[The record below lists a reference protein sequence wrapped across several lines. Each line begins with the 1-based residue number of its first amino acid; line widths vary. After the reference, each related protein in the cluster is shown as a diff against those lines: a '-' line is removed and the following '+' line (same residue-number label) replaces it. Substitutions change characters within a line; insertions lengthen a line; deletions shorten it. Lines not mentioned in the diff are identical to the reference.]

1 MSEVPTLKFTVNT
14 ATPAEIAEQRLRQ
27 SPYFY
32 LKSLRCRYAS
42 GVLTLQG
49 RVPYRQLRQLAEAI
63 VARVDGVELVANE
76 VEVVEPGYYGPTSA
90 PAARN
95 AG

>member
-1 MSEVPTLKFTVNT
+1 
-14 ATPAEIAEQRLRQ
+14 
-27 SPYFY
+27 
-32 LKSLRCRYAS
+32 
-42 GVLTLQG
+42 VLTLQG

-76 VEVVEPGYYGPTSA
+76 VEVVEPGQYMPNGA

>member
-1 MSEVPTLKFTVNT
+1 
-14 ATPAEIAEQRLRQ
+14 
-27 SPYFY
+27 
-32 LKSLRCRYAS
+32 LKSLRCRYTS

-76 VEVVEPGYYGPTSA
+76 VEVVEPGQYMPNGA

>member
-1 MSEVPTLKFTVNT
+1 MKHIVSIHSDAGAAAIAEV
-14 ATPAEIAEQRLRQ
+14 AEQRLRQ

-32 LKSLRCRYAS
+32 LKSLRCQFEA
-42 GVLTLQG
+42 GVLTLCG
-49 RVPYRQLRQLAEAI
+49 RVPYRPLKLVAESI
-63 VARVDGVELVANE
+63 VARVEGVQRVVNRL
-76 VEVVEPGYYGPTSA
+76 EVVDPALGTNGV